1 MLKLIL
7 FILAAVISFG
17 MTPLVRRLA
26 IKWNAIDVPKDARRI
41 HKKPIPRMGGLAVY
55 ISFIIVMVINIFI
68 LNLDKGKVIQLVGI
82 MIGATVIVIGGI
94 IDDIKDL
101 KPWQKM
107 CFQITACIIVILSG
121 VEIKV
126 LTNPFSTGNTFLKLS
141 LWIGI
146 PFTIIWIFGITNSI
160 NLIDGLD
167 GLAAGVSLIFC
178 ITIFVIAIIF
188 SRENAMYMAIILGGG
203 ILGFLPYNFNP
214 ASIFIGDTGSQLL
227 GFLLATMSIE
237 GAIKS
242 AAAFTIVV
250 PILALGL
257 PIYDTLFAIIR
268 RKVNGKPI
276 MQGDRGHLHHRLL
289 DMGFS
294 QRQAVI
300 IMYLISAIL
309 GVLAIFATQLS
320 SQVSYVLLIIVII
333 IFLIAGWKYGFF
345 EHRE

>member
-7 FILAAVISFG
+7 FILAAAISFG
-17 MTPLVRRLA
+17 ITPLVRKLA
-26 IKWNAIDVPKDARRI
+26 VKWNAIDIPKDERRI
-41 HKKPIPRMGGLAVY
+41 HNKPMPRMGGLAVY
-55 ISFIIVMVINIFI
+55 IAFVLVMTINI
-68 LNLDKGKVIQLVGI
+68 LVLHLDKVKIIQLVGI
-82 MIGATVIVIGGI
+82 MIGATIIVIGGI
-94 IDDIKDL
+94 IDDINDL

-107 CFQITACIIVILSG
+107 CFQISACIIVILCG
-121 VEIKV
+121 VQIRI
-126 LTNPFSTGNTFLKLS
+126 LTNPFGAGGTFLNLS
-141 LWIGI
+141 IWVGI

-178 ITIFVIAIIF
+178 ITIFIIAIIF
-188 SRENAMYMAIILGGG
+188 QRENAMYMAIILGGG
-203 ILGFLPYNFNP
+203 IFGFLPYNFNP

-276 MQGDRGHLHHRLL
+276 MQADRGHLHHRLL

-309 GVLAIFATQLS
+309 GVLAIFASQLS

-333 IFLIAGWKYGFF
+333 ILLIAGWKYGFF